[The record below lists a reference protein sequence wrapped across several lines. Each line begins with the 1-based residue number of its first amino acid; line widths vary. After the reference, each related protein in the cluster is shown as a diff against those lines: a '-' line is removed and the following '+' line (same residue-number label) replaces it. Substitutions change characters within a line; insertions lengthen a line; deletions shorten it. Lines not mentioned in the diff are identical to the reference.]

1 LDECGLAVFITCH
14 NTLSEVQKLTDSQFK
29 AGKGLGDFV
38 RLDVWL
44 DVACLFRTRS
54 EAHRECKVGRVMVNG
69 AVAKPHR
76 DVRIGDELVIQRPG
90 GRKQTVVVR
99 GLSDK
104 HIAKVAARELYEDRT
119 PPPSP
124 EEVEARRLER
134 LFRATQKPVQ
144 RLDRRTQRHVAKRKW
159 TT

>member
-1 LDECGLAVFITCH
+1 MADT
-14 NTLSEVQKLTDSQFK
+14 
-29 AGKGLGDFV
+29 V

-54 EAHRECKVGRVMVNG
+54 EAQRECKVGRVMVNG

-76 DVRIGDELVIQRPG
+76 DVTVGDELVIARPG

-99 GLSDK
+99 GVTDK
-104 HIAKVAARELYEDRT
+104 HLAKAEARELYEDRT
-119 PPPSP
+119 PPPTA
-124 EEVEARRLER
+124 EEIEARRLER
-134 LFRATQKPVQ
+134 LFRATQKPPQ
-144 RLDRRTQRHVAKRKW
+144 RLDRRGQRNVAKRKW